1 MKLGEKVYPA
11 ADLSEQISTA
21 GKEASGTGN
30 MKFQMNGA
38 LTIGT
43 LDGANVE
50 IKNLVGEENFFLFGY
65 DENQISKLR
74 NNYNPY
80 SYIFDEL
87 KEVFNLIDK
96 GHFSGGDRETFRPIL
111 DNLIHHDPF
120 FVLADLPDYISA
132 HENVSEVWT
141 DQRKWSTMS
150 LLNIARSGFFSSD
163 RSIEEYCEKNLENMK
178 KFIFDVDGTLTPSR
192 KQIDSSFEAFMIKF
206 ACSYPVYLVTG
217 SDRKKTIEQI
227 GLDLYNR
234 SKRVYNCAGNDIY
247 ERDNLV
253 YRNPWT
259 LPDEAKRFLMD
270 ELDYSQFPLK
280 TGNHID
286 QRSGCVNFSILGR
299 NALFEE
305 REIYKE
311 WDNLHNE
318 RVDIADR
325 FNLHFPDLFA
335 FVGGETGV
343 DISSKGSDKGQI
355 IRDFSFDDEL
365 HFFGDRM
372 DEIGNDYPLAV
383 QVKKGAV
390 IRTKLKVGRTPEL
403 DLKSFPTTHRNSYI
417 IISSVRFGYTIHTRL
432 FKENYD

>member
-1 MKLGEKVYPA
+1 
-11 ADLSEQISTA
+11 
-21 GKEASGTGN
+21 
-30 MKFQMNGA
+30 
-38 LTIGT
+38 
-43 LDGANVE
+43 
-50 IKNLVGEENFFLFGY
+50 
-65 DENQISKLR
+65 
-74 NNYNPY
+74 
-80 SYIFDEL
+80 
-87 KEVFNLIDK
+87 
-96 GHFSGGDRETFRPIL
+96 
-111 DNLIHHDPF
+111 
-120 FVLADLPDYISA
+120 
-132 HENVSEVWT
+132 
-141 DQRKWSTMS
+141 
-150 LLNIARSGFFSSD
+150 
-163 RSIEEYCEKNLENMK
+163 MK
-178 KFIFDVDGTLTPSR
+178 KFIFDIDGTLTPSR
-192 KQIDSSFEAFMIKF
+192 KQIDLGFEAFMIKF

-286 QRSGCVNFSILGR
+286 KRPGCINFSILGR

-305 REIYKE
+305 RAIYKE
-311 WDNLHNE
+311 WDEIHNE
-318 RVDIADR
+318 RIDIAHR
-325 FNLHFPDLFA
+325 FNLEFPELFA

-383 QVKKGAV
+383 QVKKRGGYTYQV
-390 IRTKLKVGRTPEL
+390 KGWEDTRTRLEE
-403 DLKSFPTTHRNSYI
+403 FPTPPTGI
-417 IISSVRFGYTIHTRL
+417 VTL
-432 FKENYD
+432 